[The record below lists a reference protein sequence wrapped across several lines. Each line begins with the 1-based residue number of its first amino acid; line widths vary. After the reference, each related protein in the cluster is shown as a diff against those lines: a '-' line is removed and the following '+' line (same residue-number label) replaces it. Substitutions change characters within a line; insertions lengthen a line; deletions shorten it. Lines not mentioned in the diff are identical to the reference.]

1 MGLLQ
6 RKTRLGTLIETVG
19 GAQLPAAVGSALANV
34 RPPKAV
40 KSGLTAAV
48 ALTAGS
54 AAVSAMRK
62 RGESAERGR

>member
-6 RKTRLGTLIETVG
+6 RKTKLGALMETVG
-19 GAQLPAAVGSALANV
+19 AAQLPAVVGSALSGV

-54 AAVSAMRK
+54 AALSALRK
-62 RGESAERGR
+62 RSERDDR

>member
-1 MGLLQ
+1 M
-6 RKTRLGTLIETVG
+6 ETVG
-19 GAQLPAAVGSALANV
+19 AAQLPAVVGSALAGA

-54 AAVSAMRK
+54 AALSALRK
-62 RGESAERGR
+62 RSENAEHDR